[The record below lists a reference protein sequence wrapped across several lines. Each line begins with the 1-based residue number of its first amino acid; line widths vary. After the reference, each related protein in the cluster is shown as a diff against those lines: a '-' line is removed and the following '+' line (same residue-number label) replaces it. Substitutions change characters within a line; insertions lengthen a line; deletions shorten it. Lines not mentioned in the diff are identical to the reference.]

1 MSVYFRT
8 RYIKSVQLKPS
19 SKYSDTVVA
28 LMMAMGWVV
37 WVLFHSVIITP
48 TVFMVRRIASIGYC
62 SKHHNY

>member
-28 LMMAMGWVV
+28 LMMVMGWD
-37 WVLFHSVIITP
+37 
-48 TVFMVRRIASIGYC
+48 GY
-62 SKHHNY
+62 SFSHNYPNCIHGQTDSKYRVLLKTS